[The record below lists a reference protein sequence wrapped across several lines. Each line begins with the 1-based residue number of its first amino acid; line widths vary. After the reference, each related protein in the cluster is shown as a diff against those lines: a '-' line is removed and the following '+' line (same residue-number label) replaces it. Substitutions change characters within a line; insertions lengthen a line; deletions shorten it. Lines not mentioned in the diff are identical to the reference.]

1 VSAAPIGTPRGTG
14 FWATLA
20 RALAQLENLLSYGA
34 AASIFAIMMIV
45 VVDVV
50 MRYVFNAPLSW
61 SFDLI
66 SIYLMGAGFFLT
78 LSHTLRQ
85 EHHVNVDI
93 AYASFGLRVRRV
105 LKLVGWSV
113 SAGVFGWITW
123 LASATAINRFVNSDA
138 IAGTV
143 DWPTWIPAALGAL
156 GFGVMTLRLVLGV
169 LVLGAR
175 LSGASIDVEPLAG
188 RDVGD
193 RTREPLEVQGA

>member
-1 VSAAPIGTPRGTG
+1 VSTGPIGTPGGSRFG
-14 FWATLA
+14 ATLA
-20 RALAQLENLLSYGA
+20 RALVSLEDLLSLGA
-34 AASIFAIMMIV
+34 AAAVFAIMMIV

-78 LSHTLRQ
+78 LSQTLRL
-85 EHHVNVDI
+85 EHHVNVDL
-93 AYASFGLRVRRV
+93 AYASFSLRVRRV
-105 LKLVGWSV
+105 LKLVGWSI

-123 LASATAINRFVNSDA
+123 LATTTAVNRFVNSDA
-138 IAGTV
+138 IAGAV
-143 DWPTWIPAALGAL
+143 IWPTWIPAALGAL

-169 LVLGAR
+169 LVLVAR
-175 LSGASIDVEPLAG
+175 LTGVQVDVEPFAG

-193 RTREPLEVQGA
+193 RTPEPLEVQGA